1 MGWYKESK
9 KVFAQNASDEYSVVR
24 TPSISRYGYKDEV
37 DVEASGIRVPFT
49 VEIEAREWGIKYINI
64 YATETIVVPLTI
76 TGWTED
82 ANTIEREMEISVDLG
97 KLPEENTTYG
107 HGVYTV
113 TDIDLELDEA
123 FQVVYE
129 NSYISFSKG

>member
-9 KVFAQNASDEYSVVR
+9 KIFAQNASNEYSTVI

-37 DVEASGIRVPFT
+37 DVDASSIRVPFT
-49 VEIEAREWGIKYINI
+49 VEIEAREWGIKDISI
-64 YATETIVVPLTI
+64 YATSTIVIPLTI
-76 TGWTED
+76 TEWTED

-97 KLPEENTTYG
+97 KLPDEKNTYG

-113 TDIDLELDEA
+113 TDIDLELDEF